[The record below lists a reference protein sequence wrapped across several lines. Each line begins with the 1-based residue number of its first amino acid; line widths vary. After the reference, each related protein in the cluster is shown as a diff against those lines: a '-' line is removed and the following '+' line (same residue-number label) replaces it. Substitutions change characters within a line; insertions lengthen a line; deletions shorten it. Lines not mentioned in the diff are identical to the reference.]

1 MIFCFLR
8 SSIELGFTTARSSKV
23 TKWEKAQF
31 EHKETKLILDKDS
44 WQVDRV
50 YMGLPP
56 LGTANFRT
64 SLRDILARIL
74 ACHVAFQA
82 VSKTFSW
89 GYSPGYCRIVS
100 DPFTLSVSWVGRAQI
115 AEGAVV
121 LIEPL

>member
-56 LGTANFRT
+56 LGNANFRT
-64 SLRDILARIL
+64 YL
-74 ACHVAFQA
+74 F
-82 VSKTFSW
+82 
-89 GYSPGYCRIVS
+89 PGH
-100 DPFTLSVSWVGRAQI
+100 
-115 AEGAVV
+115 
-121 LIEPL
+121 

>member
-64 SLRDILARIL
+64 SLRDILAAFWHAMSHFKRL
-74 ACHVAFQA
+74 ARHFHGDTLQDTA
-82 VSKTFSW
+82 VE
-89 GYSPGYCRIVS
+89 
-100 DPFTLSVSWVGRAQI
+100 L
-115 AEGAVV
+115 
-121 LIEPL
+121 